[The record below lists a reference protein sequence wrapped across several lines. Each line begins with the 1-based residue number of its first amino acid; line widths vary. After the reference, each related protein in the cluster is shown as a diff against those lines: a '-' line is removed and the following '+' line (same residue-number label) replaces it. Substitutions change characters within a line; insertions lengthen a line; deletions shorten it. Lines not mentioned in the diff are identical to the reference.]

1 MLTLQDL
8 IDAGVIFPG
17 RNNIS
22 VQYKG
27 TTYTASLSKEG
38 MILFQGMQLHEATSL
53 ISHQV
58 SQAWDIPAVLIN
70 AGIQASCPLSW
81 EFMAPRIAQC
91 INKPRGIFFWL

>member
-27 TTYTASLSKEG
+27 TTYTASLSKDG
-38 MILFQGMQLHEATSL
+38 MILFQGMQLREATSFLNKPSFL
-53 ISHQV
+53 IRSRRHGIFRLYSSMQAYKLSVLGLYV
-58 SQAWDIPAVLIN
+58 SQNRP
-70 AGIQASCPLSW
+70 
-81 EFMAPRIAQC
+81 MH
-91 INKPRGIFFWL
+91 